1 MGVEHHWDLEGDF
14 KESDMTSPPSCSP
27 TTGGVFLG
35 LELRKENWAGG
46 LGLSSLAVAE
56 TMDEHTGRVAERG
69 EDVA

>member
-1 MGVEHHWDLEGDF
+1 
-14 KESDMTSPPSCSP
+14 MTSPPSCSP

-46 LGLSSLAVAE
+46 LGLSSLAVAK